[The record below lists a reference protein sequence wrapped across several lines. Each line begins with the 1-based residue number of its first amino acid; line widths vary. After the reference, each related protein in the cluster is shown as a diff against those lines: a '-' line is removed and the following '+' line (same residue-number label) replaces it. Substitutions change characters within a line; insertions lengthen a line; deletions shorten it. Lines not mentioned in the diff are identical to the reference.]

1 LIQQWNGKYLNN
13 KEINMKD
20 RKINVN
26 GTPPPS
32 TPAAVTYADIK
43 GQGRIPYGKT
53 AEAKIPMK
61 MTRGTA
67 RGMGAAIKG
76 GSYLEC

>member
-1 LIQQWNGKYLNN
+1 
-13 KEINMKD
+13 MKD

-32 TPAAVTYADIK
+32 TPAAVKYADIK

-61 MTRGTA
+61 MIRGTA
-67 RGMGAAIKG
+67 RGMGAATKG